1 MPTEKRKL
9 GDIGEK
15 IACYFLE
22 KRNYSI
28 LKTNYQKRVGE
39 IDIIAKSKN
48 SLHFIEVKTRT
59 DFTNQKYGLPQDAVT
74 IHKQKR
80 LIKTALF
87 YLLENKYSDDTF
99 WQIDVI
105 AITIDRNKKT
115 AKINFI
121 ENAVD
126 YEIYNSKRC
135 GY

>member
-28 LKTNYQKRVGE
+28 LKTNYQKRIGE
-39 IDIIAKSKN
+39 IDIIAKFEN

-59 DFTNQKYGLPQDAVT
+59 NFADQKYGLPQDAVT

-105 AITIDRNKKT
+105 AITIDKNSGI
-115 AKINFI
+115 AKINYI
-121 ENAVD
+121 KNAVD
-126 YEIYNSKRC
+126 YERYNNERC

>member
-15 IACYFLE
+15 IACYFLK

-28 LKTNYQKRVGE
+28 IKTNYQKRVGE
-39 IDIIAKSKN
+39 IDIIAKSGNK
-48 SLHFIEVKTRT
+48 LHFIEVKTRT
-59 DFTNQKYGLPQDAVT
+59 DFANQKYGLPQDAVT

-87 YLLENKYSDDTF
+87 YLFENKCSDDTF

-105 AITIDRNKKT
+105 AIIVDKNHKT
-115 AKINFI
+115 AKINYI
-121 ENAVD
+121 KNAVN
-126 YEIYNSKRC
+126 YESC
-135 GY
+135 TSE

>member
-1 MPTEKRKL
+1 MPTEKRKF

-15 IACYFLE
+15 IACCFLK

-28 LKTNYQKRVGE
+28 LKTNYQKRIGE
-39 IDIIAKSKN
+39 IDIIAELGN

-59 DFTNQKYGLPQDAVT
+59 VNSSKKYGLPQEAVT

-105 AITIDRNKKT
+105 AIIIDKNRGT
-115 AKINFI
+115 AKINHI
-121 ENAVD
+121 KNAVD
-126 YEIYNSKRC
+126 YDNLN
-135 GY
+135 

>member
-1 MPTEKRKL
+1 MPTKKRKL

-15 IACYFLE
+15 IACDFLK
-22 KRNYSI
+22 KRKYSI
-28 LKTNYQKRVGE
+28 IETNYQKRIGE
-39 IDIIAKSKN
+39 IDIIAKSEN

-59 DFTNQKYGLPQDAVT
+59 DFAGQKYGLPQDAVT

-121 ENAVD
+121 KNAVD
-126 YEIYNSKRC
+126 YESYNHKRC